1 MYRKYL
7 AHQMKVS
14 MQYRAATFMNMF
26 VSSFAIVASIFSFI
40 LIFSTFD
47 TVAGYTL
54 EDVLITYSIATMVFA
69 ISEFLFRGFDLFD
82 QLIIKGGLDVLLLR
96 PRGMVLQ
103 ILGNKLEFGKL
114 GRVFFSLAILIY
126 VILTSQIEWTIL
138 KLITILLMVLSGV
151 VIFFGVFLLSSS
163 FTIFTVTGN
172 EVVNIFTHGGKELT
186 EYPLDIYKKAFK
198 NFFTFIIPFAC
209 FNYLPLH
216 FILSKPS
223 ATIWLN
229 MLSPVYGMLFIIPC
243 YFVFKWALTKYTST
257 GT

>member
-1 MYRKYL
+1 
-7 AHQMKVS
+7 
-14 MQYRAATFMNMF
+14 
-26 VSSFAIVASIFSFI
+26 
-40 LIFSTFD
+40 
-47 TVAGYTL
+47 
-54 EDVLITYSIATMVFA
+54 
-69 ISEFLFRGFDLFD
+69 
-82 QLIIKGGLDVLLLR
+82 
-96 PRGMVLQ
+96 
-103 ILGNKLEFGKL
+103 
-114 GRVFFSLAILIY
+114 
-126 VILTSQIEWTIL
+126 
-138 KLITILLMVLSGV
+138 MVLSGV
-151 VIFFGVFLLSSS
+151 VIFLGVFFLSSS

-198 NFFTFIIPFAC
+198 KFFTFIIPFAC

-243 YFVFKWALTKYTST
+243 YFVFKWSLTKYSST